1 MNKLFYFLLLTFFI
15 SSTFFL
21 ISVDISNKD
30 KEEHLDKNL
39 ESFEQWTKENGKNY
53 TSYEEFELRFM
64 IFKKNVDFIN
74 NFNKNN

>member
-39 ESFEQWTKENGKNY
+39 ESFE
-53 TSYEEFELRFM
+53 
-64 IFKKNVDFIN
+64 
-74 NFNKNN
+74 